1 MRKNSSVYGVEMIT
15 KTMNKRI
22 TLSDVAEL
30 AGVSAIT
37 VSRVLNQPE
46 KVSENVK
53 IKVQGAIDK
62 LGYIPNRSASA
73 LASARSGVIG
83 VVIPSLSNSVF
94 NDVLRGVYEVTGPA
108 GYQVLL
114 VDTHYSPLEEERM
127 VRTLLG
133 QAPEAMILTGGN
145 QTQHT
150 RNLLIKADIPVV
162 QIMEAVED
170 PIDMNVG
177 FSHKQAAYEVVS
189 KIIASGYDKMGFLGA
204 RMDPRAQQRLQG
216 YRQAMESA
224 GLSTEGLIV
233 TTPRPSSIAMG
244 SELFKSLMS
253 KTSGI
258 CNAIFCVNDDL
269 ALGSLFECQRMHIS
283 VPSDMAIC
291 GFNDIEASALVNPP
305 LSSVRVP
312 RHEMGVIATEM
323 LLRALSGE
331 SIVEKTVDSGYELK
345 LRESTSTEI
354 KW

>member
-1 MRKNSSVYGVEMIT
+1 MGIKSTS
-15 KTMNKRI
+15 KRV
-22 TLSDVAEL
+22 TLADVAAL
-30 AGVSAIT
+30 ACVSAIT

-46 KVSENVK
+46 KVSGAVK
-53 IKVQGAIDK
+53 DKVQAAIDK

-94 NDVLRGVYEVTGPA
+94 NDVLRGVYDVTGPA

-133 QAPEAMILTGGN
+133 QAPEAMIITGGS

-150 RNLLIKADIPVV
+150 RNLLLKADIPVV
-162 QIMEAVED
+162 QIMETLED

-177 FSHKQAAYEVVS
+177 FSHKQAAYDVVS
-189 KIIASGYDKMGFLGA
+189 RIISAGYDKVGFLGA
-204 RMDPRAQQRLQG
+204 RMDPRAQQRLAG
-216 YRQAMESA
+216 YSKAMEAAS
-224 GLSTEGLIV
+224 LYHEDLII

-244 SELFKSLMS
+244 SELFKSVLS
-253 KTSGI
+253 KTEGR

-269 ALGSLFECQRMHIS
+269 ALGALFECQRMHIA
-283 VPSDMAIC
+283 VPSELAIC
-291 GFNDIEASALVNPP
+291 GFNDIEMSALVNPP

-312 RHEMGVIATEM
+312 RYDMGMIATEM
-323 LLRALSGE
+323 VLRVLSGE
-331 SIVEKTVDSGYELK
+331 TMVEKTVDCGYQLRM
-345 LRESTSTEI
+345 RESTGA
-354 KW
+354 

>member
-1 MRKNSSVYGVEMIT
+1 MIT
-15 KTMNKRI
+15 KVNSKRI

-46 KVSENVK
+46 KVSEGVK

-133 QAPEAMILTGGN
+133 QAPEAMIITGGN

-150 RNLLIKADIPVV
+150 RDLLKKADIPVV

-177 FSHKQAAYEVVS
+177 FSHKQAAFEVVS
-189 KIIASGYDKMGFLGA
+189 RIIEAGFDKVGFLGA

-216 YRQAMESA
+216 YRQAMDA
-224 GLSTEGLIV
+224 ADLSTEGLIV

-244 SELFKSLMS
+244 TELFKSLMS
-253 KTSGI
+253 KTAGI

-283 VPSDMAIC
+283 VPGDLAIC
-291 GFNDIEASALVNPP
+291 GFNDMEASALVNPP

-312 RHEMGVIATEM
+312 RYEMGVTATEM
-323 LLRALSGE
+323 VLKALGGE
-331 SIVEKTVDSGYELK
+331 TIVEKMVDSGYEIK
-345 LRESTSTEI
+345 MRASTGSGNQ
-354 KW
+354 W